1 MNFIEIM
8 KNLIADV
15 ASSKL
20 KSMKKM
26 KIKERAEKERERE
39 KKRVKKS
46 VNEPS
51 TLEESQLWKGKSS
64 KDTGLDLS
72 DRSPRVESS
81 ISFIRFRSKKV
92 EKPRCSYIFT
102 GIW

>member
-39 KKRVKKS
+39 
-46 VNEPS
+46 
-51 TLEESQLWKGKSS
+51 EESKEICQRAIHSRRVTALEGKIFKGYRP
-64 KDTGLDLS
+64 G
-72 DRSPRVESS
+72 
-81 ISFIRFRSKKV
+81 FI
-92 EKPRCSYIFT
+92 
-102 GIW
+102 